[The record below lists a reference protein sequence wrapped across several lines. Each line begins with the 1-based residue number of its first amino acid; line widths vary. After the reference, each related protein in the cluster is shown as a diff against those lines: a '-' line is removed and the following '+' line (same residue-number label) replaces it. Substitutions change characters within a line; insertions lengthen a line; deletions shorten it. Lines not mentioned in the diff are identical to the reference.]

1 MNGADGE
8 GKREERA
15 RERRGMR
22 KQGRGLCVREREGK
36 RRGRGGE
43 GARERMNKK

>member
-22 KQGRGLCVREREGK
+22 KQGRGLCVCEREGK
-36 RRGRGGE
+36 RRGQRRGG
-43 GARERMNKK
+43 RERENE